1 MMPGNASPAKKCLAS
16 LASAR
21 LDLQVMMRGADRDRM
36 ADIEAAVRSIDEAEA
51 AVGRLVS

>member
-1 MMPGNASPAKKCLAS
+1 MPGNASPAKKCLAS